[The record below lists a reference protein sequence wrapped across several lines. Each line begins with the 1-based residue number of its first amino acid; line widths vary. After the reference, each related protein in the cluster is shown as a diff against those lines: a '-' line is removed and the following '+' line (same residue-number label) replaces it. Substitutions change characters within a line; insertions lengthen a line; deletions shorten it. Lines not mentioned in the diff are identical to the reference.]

1 MDFGTEKQWQNNIK
15 KIKKQILLEKNSFP
29 IFLRDRIFTDHLSLL
44 LEDKLIQ
51 LCKNKKTGILFSGGV
66 DSSVLAILCKKL
78 GIDYYCYCVGFK
90 DKNTK
95 IPEDIEVAKKIAEQY
110 ELKIKTKLY
119 DLKQAEQIIEKT
131 ALVLKN
137 TEAFDVVNIGVGAVE
152 YAGMQL
158 AKKDKCEIILSGL
171 GSEEIFAGYQRHEK
185 ASDKEEECWK
195 GLLMMYK
202 RDLIRETLLPKA
214 FNLETYAPFLD
225 FDIIRIAM
233 QISIKAKISKK
244 QNKIVIRK
252 IAKKLGLKE
261 FAKRKKKAAQYGSRF
276 NNAIMK
282 LSDKKGFKYAKD
294 YINSITDLKS
304 NK

>member
-1 MDFGTEKQWQNNIK
+1 MDFGTQKKWQNNIK
-15 KIKKQILLEKNSFP
+15 KIKKEILLEKNRFP
-29 IFLRDRIFTDHLSLL
+29 KFLRNKILTEHLLLL

-51 LCKNKKTGILFSGGV
+51 FCKNKKVGILFSGGV

-78 GIDYYCYCVGFK
+78 EIDYYCYCVGFK
-90 DKNTK
+90 DENTK
-95 IPEDIEVAKKIAEQY
+95 IPEDIVIAKRISEQY
-110 ELKIKTKLY
+110 ELKTKTKLY
-119 DLKQAEQIIEKT
+119 DLKQAREVIEQT
-131 ALVLKN
+131 ALILKN
-137 TEAFDVVNIGVGAVE
+137 TEAFDVVNIGVGSVE

-158 AKKDKCEIILSGL
+158 AKKDNCEIVLSGL

-185 ASDKEEECWK
+185 ASDKEEECWN

-233 QISIKAKISKK
+233 QISIKAKISRK

-261 FAKRKKKAAQYGSRF
+261 FAKRKKRAAQYGSRF

-294 YINSITDLKS
+294 YINSITGLKS